1 MLVGF
6 KVLDPNC
13 TLEGST
19 TTVSFGIDLHCLITI
34 AIPIYTMFR
43 TLIRWASVVV
53 GMVKNLCLDHSYFKP
68 FKYCACGSVPM
79 FHLNV
84 SLCWQVQTRSADE
97 PMTTSVYCNG
107 CGNRWKV
114 SQVSC
119 GAFIQYLF
127 GLFSNSFVDLRRQEQ
142 RQHTVYTIPVHI
154 IIVFNVHTQ
163 CTYTMCIQ

>member
-34 AIPIYTMFR
+34 AIPIYT
-43 TLIRWASVVV
+43 IRWASVVV
-53 GMVKNLCLDHSYFKP
+53 GMVKNLCLDPSYFKP

-84 SLCWQVQTRSADE
+84 SLCWQVPTSSADE
-97 PMTTSVYCNG
+97 PMTTFV
-107 CGNRWKV
+107 
-114 SQVSC
+114 
-119 GAFIQYLF
+119 
-127 GLFSNSFVDLRRQEQ
+127 LFSNSFVDLRRQEQ
-142 RQHTVYTIPVHI
+142 GQHTVYTIPVHI
-154 IIVFNVHTQ
+154 IITPRIYSLN
-163 CTYTMCIQ
+163 